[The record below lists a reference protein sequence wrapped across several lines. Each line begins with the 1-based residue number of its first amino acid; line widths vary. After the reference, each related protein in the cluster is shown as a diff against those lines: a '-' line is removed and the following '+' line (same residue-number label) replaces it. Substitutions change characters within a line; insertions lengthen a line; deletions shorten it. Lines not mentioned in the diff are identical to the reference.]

1 MLKFLEKQAKN
12 LKYASLVVM
21 LITPFLLYFAATKDM
36 AWAVNLL
43 LALMGLSMLVTMKVG

>member
-36 AWAVNLL
+36 AWAANLL
-43 LALMGLSMLVTMKVG
+43 LVLMGLSMLVAMKVG

>member
-36 AWAVNLL
+36 AWAGNLL
-43 LALMGLSMLVTMKVG
+43 LALMGLSMLVAMKVE

>member
-1 MLKFLEKQAKN
+1 MLKFLENQTKN

-36 AWAVNLL
+36 AWAENILL
-43 LALMGLSMLVTMKVG
+43 VLMGLSMLVALKVG

>member
-43 LALMGLSMLVTMKVG
+43 LALMGLSMLVAMKVG